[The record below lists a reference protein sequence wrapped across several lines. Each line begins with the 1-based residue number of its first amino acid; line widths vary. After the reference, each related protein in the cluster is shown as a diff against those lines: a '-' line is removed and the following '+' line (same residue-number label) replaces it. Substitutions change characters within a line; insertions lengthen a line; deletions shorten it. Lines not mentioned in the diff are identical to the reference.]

1 MNEPNHHQIA
11 TYLIDYAL
19 SELVKS
25 YERAQSSSDS
35 HISNRLRPE
44 RVGEIRDG
52 GYRVLHRGG
61 DGTRLQFRS
70 DAGIAG

>member
-19 SELVKS
+19 SELV
-25 YERAQSSSDS
+25 
-35 HISNRLRPE
+35 I
-44 RVGEIRDG
+44 
-52 GYRVLHRGG
+52 HRGG